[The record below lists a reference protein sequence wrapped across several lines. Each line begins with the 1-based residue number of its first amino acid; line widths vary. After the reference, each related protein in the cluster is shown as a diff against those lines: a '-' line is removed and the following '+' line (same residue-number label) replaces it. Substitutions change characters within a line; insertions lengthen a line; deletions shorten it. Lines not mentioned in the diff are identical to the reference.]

1 MKHPEVRDIDLLQT
15 RLFGNRIYV
24 DLEICVD
31 GFYTF
36 QKAHESAEQVH
47 DSVEEQLPKVKH
59 IMVYVNPKT
68 NRKCEICD

>member
-15 RLFGNRIYV
+15 RLFGNRIHV

-31 GFYTF
+31 GCYTL
-36 QKAHESAEQVH
+36 QKAHEIAEQVH

-59 IMVYVNPKT
+59 IMVYVNPENK
-68 NRKCEICD
+68 